1 MQLTQVVK
9 VAMEGWSWS
18 TSVRKYGE
26 AVLLPNRLTEVSNCW
41 INIRRW
47 STVSDSSDNRT
58 PSTSNPQ
65 PSEVPADLELE
76 EDDESNDREETQ
88 ETDHETSSDTADQ
101 VTIREFLDEKLKNY
115 RQDKMKRKLP
125 VDAQILGCAQEELA
139 IKRRLVEQVNKMD
152 QKYADTMDKMSQN
165 MEKLTNSIADGFVL
179 LKQMMAYQQPGTM
192 YQPQPYRSYIQE
204 SPNSF
209 APRMPP
215 GYPSS
220 SHGFTPNQSDEHHF
234 NSIEDQ

>member
-1 MQLTQVVK
+1 MIYYELCEKIWGGSPATQQIDGGIKTV
-9 VAMEGWSWS
+9 ELIS
-18 TSVRKYGE
+18 E
-26 AVLLPNRLTEVSNCW
+26 DDPQ
-41 INIRRW
+41 

-101 VTIREFLDEKLKNY
+101 VTIRKRREFLDEKLKNY

-165 MEKLTNSIADGFVL
+165 MEKLTNSIADEFVL

-192 YQPQPYRSYIQE
+192 YQP
-204 SPNSF
+204 
-209 APRMPP
+209 
-215 GYPSS
+215 
-220 SHGFTPNQSDEHHF
+220 
-234 NSIEDQ
+234 